1 MGKNL
6 TRKILEAHL
15 VEGRLVAGEEIGIR
29 IDQVLAQDLTAT
41 QAFLHFEAMGISR
54 IRCRVAACYADH
66 NVLHIKPENMEDHL
80 YLQTASR
87 KYGIWFGKPA
97 SGIGHQIHLEHFAV
111 PGETVLGADSHTP
124 HCGGVGMIAI
134 GAGGMDV
141 AVAMGGGPYYFAM
154 PQGVGGKLAGTLQPW
169 CTAKDVILE
178 LLRRLTV
185 RGGKDRIFEFTG
197 PALPMLNAQQ
207 RVTITNMSYELGA
220 TTSIFPSDDVTR
232 DYFRRLGRL
241 RDWREM
247 LPDSGADYDD
257 MIDMALAQIEP
268 LISPPRRPDN
278 LAPVRKEAGTK
289 VGQVIGGCLTHGPHP
304 CPQAAA

>member
-1 MGKNL
+1 MSKNL

-15 VEGRLVAGEEIGIR
+15 AEGGLVAGEEIGIR
-29 IDQVLAQDLTAT
+29 IDQILAQDLTAT
-41 QAFLHFEAMGISR
+41 QAFLHFEAMGIPR

-80 YLQTASR
+80 YLQSASR

-154 PQGVGGKLAGTLQPW
+154 PQVVGVKLAGTLQPW

-197 PALPMLNAQQ
+197 PGLRVLNAQQ

-220 TTSIFPSDDVTR
+220 TTSIFPSDEITLDFFR
-232 DYFRRLGRL
+232 D
-241 RDWREM
+241 
-247 LPDSGADYDD
+247 
-257 MIDMALAQIEP
+257 
-268 LISPPRRPDN
+268 
-278 LAPVRKEAGTK
+278 RKS
-289 VGQVIGGCLTHGPHP
+289 VV
-304 CPQAAA
+304 

>member
-1 MGKNL
+1 MVREDPAMGTNL

-41 QAFLHFEAMGISR
+41 QAFLHFEAMGIPR

-97 SGIGHQIHLEHFAV
+97 SGIGHQIHLEHFAI

-124 HCGGVGMIAI
+124 HCGGVAMIAL

-141 AVAMGGGPYYFAM
+141 ALGMGGGPYYFVM
-154 PQGVGGKLAGTLQPW
+154 PPIAALRLAGALQPW
-169 CTAKDVILE
+169 GPAKNVILE
-178 LLRRLTV
+178 LLRLLTV
-185 RGGKDRIFEFTG
+185 RGGEDRLFEFTRPG
-197 PALPMLNAQQ
+197 IPML
-207 RVTITNMSYELGA
+207 
-220 TTSIFPSDDVTR
+220 
-232 DYFRRLGRL
+232 
-241 RDWREM
+241 
-247 LPDSGADYDD
+247 
-257 MIDMALAQIEP
+257 
-268 LISPPRRPDN
+268 
-278 LAPVRKEAGTK
+278 
-289 VGQVIGGCLTHGPHP
+289 
-304 CPQAAA
+304 

>member
-1 MGKNL
+1 M
-6 TRKILEAHL
+6 
-15 VEGRLVAGEEIGIR
+15 
-29 IDQVLAQDLTAT
+29 
-41 QAFLHFEAMGISR
+41 
-54 IRCRVAACYADH
+54 
-66 NVLHIKPENMEDHL
+66 
-80 YLQTASR
+80 
-87 KYGIWFGKPA
+87 YGIWFGKPD
-97 SGIGHQIHLEHFAV
+97 SGSGPQIPLEPFAT
-111 PGETVLGADSHTP
+111 PGETVLGADSHPP
-124 HCGGVGMIAI
+124 HCGGVAMIAI

-141 AVAMGGGPYYFAM
+141 ALAMGGGPYYFVM
-154 PQGVGGKLAGTLQPW
+154 PQIAAVRLAGALQPW

-247 LPDSGADYDD
+247 LPDSGADYAGTVDGG
-257 MIDMALAQIEP
+257 LAPSGP
-268 LISPPRRPDN
+268 LAAPPSPPAHVLPGR
-278 LAPVRKEAGTK
+278 
-289 VGQVIGGCLTHGPHP
+289 QV
-304 CPQAAA
+304 A